1 MNYYASGKLLI
12 FGEYLVLKGAK
23 CLAIPLRYGQKLSV
37 EKSNQDNILWES
49 SVNKKTWFSVSFSK
63 NLKVLN
69 MEDVPTSQLLS
80 HLLRFIH
87 SNKPHLFSNGLIFRV
102 DANFPLEWGLGS
114 SATLISLLA
123 QWSEIDPYELLENS
137 LSGSGY
143 DVACA
148 TEDKPIVYQMK
159 NRFTNQVELATE
171 ITDKILFV
179 YSGKKQ
185 NTSIEILRF
194 QDLEINSESIE
205 IMNRI
210 VEKAVSA
217 THIEVLES
225 LMTDSEELLS
235 GILNLP
241 TIQESKFSDYPYKV
255 KSLGAWGGDFF
266 MATFRDEK
274 VARDYFLKN
283 GYTTQFNYREFI
295 KF

>member
-23 CLAIPLRYGQKLSV
+23 CLAIPLRYGQQLSV
-37 EKSNQDNILWES
+37 EKSNQENILWES
-49 SVNKKTWFSVSFSK
+49 RVNGEIWFSVTFSEK
-63 NLKVLN
+63 LSILK
-69 MEDVPTSQLLS
+69 MEDVLTSQLLS

-87 SNKPHLFSNGLIFRV
+87 SRKPYLFSNGLIFRV

-123 QWSEIDPYELLENS
+123 QWSEMNPFELLENS

-159 NRFTNQVELATE
+159 NRETIQVELAAE
-171 ITDKILFV
+171 IVDKILFV

-185 NTSIEILRF
+185 NTSSEVLRF
-194 QDLEINSESIE
+194 QDLEINFEAIE
-205 IMNRI
+205 TMNKI

-217 THIEVLES
+217 THVEELEI
-225 LMTDSEELLS
+225 LMVESEELLS
-235 GILNLP
+235 EILHLS
-241 TIQESKFSDYPYKV
+241 TLQKSEFSDYPYKV

-266 MATFRDEK
+266 MATFREEK
-274 VARDYFLKN
+274 EARDYFLQK
-283 GYTTQFNYREFI
+283 GYVTQFNFKEFI
-295 KF
+295 KI